1 MSSIHIVGNGMKSDT
16 LFKRAFNDAMDVFG
30 AFETGDVLPS
40 ETELSSR
47 LQVSRTTV
55 RKIVAVLS
63 ERGAITGSGRARN
76 LRHRR
81 GALRKFPEAETIP
94 TSDQVEGRFMQWM
107 LRDDTPP
114 GSLINE
120 LDLARRFGVATSSIR
135 EFLNR
140 FQRFGLI
147 ERQPHGGWV
156 LKGFT
161 LDFALELFEIRE
173 MFEVRSALRFATMP
187 PSSAVWRDMEALR
200 VEHVALLQHVDRRFH
215 DFSDLDSR
223 FHRLVNSAAPNRFI
237 DSFYDVMSLVFHYHY
252 QWNKRDERQRNKV
265 AIGEHLALIEALQK
279 RKPAL
284 IERTCRIHLAS
295 AKETMIR
302 SIA

>member
-1 MSSIHIVGNGMKSDT
+1 MKSDT
-16 LFKRAFNDAMDVFG
+16 LFKRAFNEAIDLLAG
-30 AFETGDVLPS
+30 FEDGQDLPS
-40 ETELSSR
+40 ETALSTR

-55 RKIVAVLS
+55 RKIIS
-63 ERGAITGSGRARN
+63 ELIHRGAITGAAKNRSIRRRRN
-76 LRHRR
+76 
-81 GALRKFPEAETIP
+81 ALRKFPEAETVP
-94 TSDQVEGRFMQWM
+94 TADQVEGRFMEWM

-114 GSLINE
+114 GTIINE
-120 LDLARRFGVATSSIR
+120 LDLARRFGVATTSIR

-173 MFEVRSALRFATMP
+173 MFEVRSALRFAAMP
-187 PSSAVWRDMEALR
+187 ATSPVWREMEALR
-200 VEHVALLQHVDRRFH
+200 LEHVALLQQIDRRFH

-223 FHRLVNSAAPNRFI
+223 FHRLVNSAAPNRFV

-252 QWNKRDERQRNKV
+252 QWNKRDERQRNEV
-265 AIGEHLALIEALQK
+265 ALREHLAFIAALQK
-279 RKPAL
+279 RKPAP
-284 IERTCRIHLAS
+284 IERTCRVHLAS
-295 AKETMIR
+295 ARETMIR
-302 SIA
+302 SIS